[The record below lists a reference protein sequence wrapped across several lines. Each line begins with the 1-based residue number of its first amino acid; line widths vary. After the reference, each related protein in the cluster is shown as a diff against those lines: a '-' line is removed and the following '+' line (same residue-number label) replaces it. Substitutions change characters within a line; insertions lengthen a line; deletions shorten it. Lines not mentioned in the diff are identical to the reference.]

1 MEWGG
6 GGGGVGVAGVSDK
19 WHTWGGCGVKWGG
32 TSAIERRGTVF
43 SHGPL
48 ATPFSPL
55 SSPCTPSP
63 RQVSLSL
70 LAVAGEERR
79 RGVSSVTDPGAGVFS
94 MN

>member
-1 MEWGG
+1 MGVLFRHSRESLKRD
-6 GGGGVGVAGVSDK
+6 GGGVGVAGVSDK

-55 SSPCTPSP
+55 SLPPAP
-63 RQVSLSL
+63 PVPGRSLSL
-70 LAVAGEERR
+70 Y
-79 RGVSSVTDPGAGVFS
+79 
-94 MN
+94 